1 MKNREQIEKHAAER
15 RKREDR
21 ARLQEQ
27 RDIIAGLRHPGGLLK
42 TETERWNDLHP
53 DDPR

>member
-1 MKNREQIEKHAAER
+1 MKTKEQLRKETDER

-21 ARLQEQ
+21 ERLQMQ
-27 RDIIAGLRHPGGLLK
+27 RDIISGVRHPSGLLK

-53 DDPR
+53 EDPR

>member
-1 MKNREQIEKHAAER
+1 MKSREQIQKESDER

-21 ARLQEQ
+21 ERLQMQ
-27 RDIIAGLRHPGGLLK
+27 RDIISGVRHPSGLLK

-53 DDPR
+53 EDPR